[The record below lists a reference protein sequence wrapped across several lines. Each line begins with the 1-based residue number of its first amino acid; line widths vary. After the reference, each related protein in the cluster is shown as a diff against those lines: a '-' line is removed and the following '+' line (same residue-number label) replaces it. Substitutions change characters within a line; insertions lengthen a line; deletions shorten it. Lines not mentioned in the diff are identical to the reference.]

1 MLGILNVHMSLEQV
15 VALDMKRKLLPA
27 MKELL
32 NKGFKVQ
39 TLQAW
44 GWFIRLIGPYAM
56 KNRHLINEMLK
67 IPEQT
72 FSDLDP
78 QIQIASQV
86 FLSKYINLLMPSLYQ
101 SMVISHHCE

>member
-1 MLGILNVHMSLEQV
+1 
-15 VALDMKRKLLPA
+15 MKKKLLPT

-32 NKGFKVQ
+32 SQGLKIQ

-44 GWFIRLIGPYAM
+44 GWFIRLIGPYAI

-72 FSDLDP
+72 FSDVDP

-86 FLSKYINLLMPSLYQ
+86 FLCKFIQLLMPSLLSKHGIFQ
-101 SMVISHHCE
+101 SM

>member
-1 MLGILNVHMSLEQV
+1 
-15 VALDMKRKLLPA
+15 MKRKLLPT
-27 MKELL
+27 MKELFSQGL
-32 NKGFKVQ
+32 KVQ

-56 KNRHLINEMLK
+56 KNRHLINDMLK

-78 QIQIASQV
+78 QVQIASQV
-86 FLSKYINLLMPSLYQ
+86 FLCKYIKLLMFFFLS
-101 SMVISHHCE
+101 SKHENISISARP